1 MRALS
6 IGVPTIEYKALFS
19 RGCNP
24 LRHHPLGYGLCGR
37 LGRSTVSI
45 EANRKRTRECR
56 LHRRCLNVNIL
67 PKHEAS
73 SQCNRPPVE
82 EQSIHGVACT
92 WGSCKFYLATIVPVA
107 RGKCRAIAY
116 TGEADGTV
124 SGLGELHK
132 VLCSLPLGIE
142 GGVGRYPALPTLKW
156 RIARGIG
163 TPPFKARTLLGRGS
177 RLGEFGTLL
186 HGNIGY

>member
-1 MRALS
+1 MRALG
-6 IGVPTIEYKALFS
+6 IGVPTIEYKALFR

-24 LRHHPLGYGLCGR
+24 LRHHPLGYGLRG
-37 LGRSTVSI
+37 GFGGSTVGI

-56 LHRRCLNVNIL
+56 LHSRCLNVNIL

-82 EQSIHGVACT
+82 EQSIHDVASA
-92 WGSCKFYLATIVPVA
+92 WGSCKLYLATVVPVA
-107 RGKCRAIAY
+107 RGELRTIAH

-132 VLCSLPLGIE
+132 VLRRLPLGVE
-142 GGVGRYPALPTLKW
+142 GSVGRYPTLPTCKW
-156 RIARGIG
+156 RIACGIG

-177 RLGEFGTLL
+177 WLGEFDAAL
-186 HGNIGY
+186 HGNIRY

>member
-1 MRALS
+1 MRAPGIS
-6 IGVPTIEYKALFS
+6 VPTIEYKALFS
-19 RGCNP
+19 RVCNP
-24 LRHHPLGYGLCGR
+24 LRHHPLGYGLGSW

-45 EANRKRTRECR
+45 EANRERACECR
-56 LHRRCLNVNIL
+56 LHSRCLNVNIL

-82 EQSIHGVACT
+82 EQSIHGVACA
-92 WGSCKFYLATIVPVA
+92 WGSCKLHFAAVVPVA
-107 RGKCRAIAY
+107 SGELRTIAY

-132 VLCSLPLGIE
+132 VLCSLPLGVE

-177 RLGEFGTLL
+177 RLGEFDAAL
-186 HGNIGY
+186 HGNV